1 VVSFHGNVFAR
12 KFPESDF
19 VELPTGNSALKV
31 LSWHCQGDVTGHN
44 KNAII
49 RHCLMTKSPQHT
61 AGEFKKRRII
71 SCSKIKKM
79 DTVVVCNIHF
89 LKIIFYFYYYTAA
102 AAVFYYY
109 FILWMM
115 MNDDR

>member
-49 RHCLMTKSPQHT
+49 RPLLDDEEPT
-61 AGEFKKRRII
+61 AHSRRI
-71 SCSKIKKM
+71 KKK
-79 DTVVVCNIHF
+79 TNHQ
-89 LKIIFYFYYYTAA
+89 KKKQ
-102 AAVFYYY
+102 
-109 FILWMM
+109 
-115 MNDDR
+115 